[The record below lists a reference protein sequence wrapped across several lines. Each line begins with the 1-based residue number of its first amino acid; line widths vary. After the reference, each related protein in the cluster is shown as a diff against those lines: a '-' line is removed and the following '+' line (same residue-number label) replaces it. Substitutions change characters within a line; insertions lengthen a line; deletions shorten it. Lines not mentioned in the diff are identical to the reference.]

1 MRRPVLEI
9 PKQAE
14 LPLGFGTQLEDL
26 LFPEEIDGKCGGDG
40 VGKQVLWGVGEVLGN
55 FGEEQGVAGFVE
67 IDELLSFWRIG
78 DEFVIL
84 EEIDGALEQRILR
97 EEFQD
102 AEGRAADG
110 DDVHASVFKLL
121 DDFEDFGGA
130 TDADDAVLH
139 GEEHAKGRLGIE
151 AFADHAAI
159 ARFKNVQG
167 KLFAGEKNDVQG
179 EERYAIRPHGLQG
192 LMIAEGREEC

>member
-78 DEFVIL
+78 DKIVIF
-84 EEIDGALEQRILR
+84 EEIDGALEQRILG
-97 EEFQD
+97 EEFED
-102 AEGRAADG
+102 AEGGAADG
-110 DDVHASVFKLL
+110 DDVHASVFELL
-121 DDFEDFGGA
+121 NDFEDFRGTA
-130 TDADDAVLH
+130 NADDTVLH

-159 ARFKNVQG
+159 ARFENVQG
-167 KLFAGEKNDVQG
+167 KLFAGEKNDV
-179 EERYAIRPHGLQG
+179 
-192 LMIAEGREEC
+192 

>member
-14 LPLGFGTQLEDL
+14 LPLGFGTQLQDL
-26 LFPEEIDGKCGGDG
+26 LFPEQIDGKSGGDG

-55 FGEEQGVAGFVE
+55 FGEEQGVAGLVE
-67 IDELLSFWRIG
+67 IDELLSLWGIG
-78 DEFVIL
+78 RKIVIF
-84 EEIDGALEQRILR
+84 EEVDGALEQRILG
-97 EEFQD
+97 EKLQN
-102 AEGRAADG
+102 AEGVAADG
-110 DDVHASVFKLL
+110 DDVHAAVFKLL
-121 DDFEDFGGA
+121 DDFEDLRGTA
-130 TDADDAVLH
+130 NADDTVLH

-151 AFADHAAI
+151 AFANHTAV
-159 ARFKNVQG
+159 ARLENVQG

-192 LMIAEGREEC
+192 R